1 MTQILVDKEKIVW
14 MKNYLNGNGYWDL
27 SCVNEILDQ
36 ILETEPSEYPN
47 FVNDYG
53 FLTVI
58 RCKEEDWTLTKAER
72 L

>member
-36 ILETEPSEYPN
+36 ILETEPSEYPKI
-47 FVNDYG
+47 VNDYG
-53 FLTVI
+53 FLSVI
-58 RCKEEDWTLTKAER
+58 RSKEEDWTLPPTEG